1 MNYFFLNM
9 KQMQHVTRTKQ
20 QTIQALIDSNTEFY
34 CWFLAD
40 GSPRVGKEWLLCE
53 LYVLTRADM
62 AVFWLQLILSLLC
75 EALMSQVRNKWLTLR
90 SAWTL

>member
-1 MNYFFLNM
+1 M

-40 GSPRVGKEWLLCE
+40 GSPRVGKDFLLCE

-62 AVFWLQLILSLLC
+62 ADCLYGNGYSHYF
-75 EALMSQVRNKWLTLR
+75 ARH
-90 SAWTL
+90 